1 MKLRLTALTLVV
13 LLALGLAAC
22 GKDAADDSS
31 ASSGSRPAGS
41 AASSEEAAPESEG
54 PASSPADSPSWEG
67 SSGRPQSGT
76 VTVVVEGE
84 EETLPAV
91 LFEGRGYSIYLP
103 EEEWTRTM
111 EGEGG
116 DVQDVFTAAANDK
129 VMLAVQSS
137 SDPSITF
144 DEVCETLLAEG
155 YLQSDDDDRFFALSA
170 DGVVTCQYIVEG
182 EAGTIWYLSWCY
194 PDTPEYLEGWGSR
207 IPQLIETFEAK

>member
-1 MKLRLTALTLVV
+1 MKLRLTALTLAV

-22 GKDAADDSS
+22 GKDAAGSSS
-31 ASSGSRPAGS
+31 AASGSRPAGS
-41 AASSEEAAPESEG
+41 AAASEETAPESEA
-54 PASSPADSPSWEG
+54 PASSQTASQSWEG

-91 LFEGRGYSIYLP
+91 LFEGNGYSIYLP

-116 DVQDVFTAAANDK
+116 DVQDVFTAVQNDK

-137 SDPSITF
+137 SDASITLE
-144 DEVCETLLAEG
+144 EVCETLLAEG
-155 YLQSDDDDRFFALSA
+155 YLQSDDDDRYFGLSA

-182 EAGTIWYLSWCY
+182 EAGKIWYLSWCY

-207 IPQLIETFEAK
+207 IPQLIETFEAA